1 MKLIRP
7 LRLLFLVTGFVLLL
21 RLISIPAR
29 AADAEYDLIMCDGR
43 VMDGS
48 GRAQIMG
55 ISYRG
60 RLAVG
65 NWVGITIFDPDTT
78 AGKSNFPGPHQYSAG
93 VVGVMVN
100 GVAALEDG
108 KMSGAL
114 PGKLVLRR
122 H

>member
-7 LRLLFLVTGFVLLL
+7 LRLLFLVAGLVLLL

-29 AADAEYDLIMCDGR
+29 AADAEYDLLISDGR

-48 GRAQIMG
+48 GRAQIIG

-65 NWVGITIFDPDTT
+65 NWADITIFDTDTM
-78 AGKSNFPGPHQYSAG
+78 ADKFGFLSPINIPW
-93 VVGVMVN
+93 
-100 GVAALEDG
+100 AL
-108 KMSGAL
+108 
-114 PGKLVLRR
+114 RT
-122 H
+122 

>member
-7 LRLLFLVTGFVLLL
+7 LRLLFLVTGFVQLL
-21 RLISIPAR
+21 RFISMPAR
-29 AADAEYDLIMCDGR
+29 AADAEYNLIVCDGR

-65 NWVGITIFDPDTT
+65 NWADITISDPDTM
-78 AGKSNFPGPHQYSAG
+78 AGRSNFPGPQ
-93 VVGVMVN
+93 
-100 GVAALEDG
+100 
-108 KMSGAL
+108 
-114 PGKLVLRR
+114 
-122 H
+122 